1 MKRLIP
7 ILLVSFGVAVFFCIM
22 WGCFEQSASARGLT
36 STTDTGHGVV
46 MKTVYDS
53 GSDHAVVIIE
63 FEGHKYIGL
72 HKGGI
77 THCRSCPCGVKD

>member
-1 MKRLIP
+1 MKEVAILVLI
-7 ILLVSFGVAVFFCIM
+7 IAICFIACIVM
-22 WGCFEQSASARGLT
+22 DSAQARGLT
-36 STTDTGHGVV
+36 STTDTGHGVI

-53 GSDHAVVIIE
+53 GSDRAVVIIE

-77 THCRSCPCGVKD
+77 THCASFPCHPNH